1 MLVFATT
8 NTSKLNLT
16 KFTIGLVY
24 SCMLPDNYQQFIASL
39 LKNLIEP
46 IIHQSLE
53 ISFQKEGDQWRLNLQ
68 SRTLQ
73 KVVVENKDLIPAL
86 QHILRV
92 VVAKNFPGDRTHF
105 ILDIDGLR
113 KHREEY
119 LNKFVYN
126 LAEREVA
133 NQGHTIILLNLTSYE
148 RRMVHQMLAEVRG
161 LETVSVGS
169 GSGRRL
175 IIRPTSDTGA
185 KNIDQAK
192 VIDINKQIRDY
203 LDKN

>member
-1 MLVFATT
+1 MFLATI
-8 NTSKLNLT
+8 KVLKPNLT
-16 KFTIGLVY
+16 KFVIELEHSG
-24 SCMLPDNYQQFIASL
+24 MLPDNYQQFIVNL

-46 IIHQSLE
+46 IIHQNLE
-53 ISFQKEGDQWRLNLQ
+53 VFFQKEGDQWRLNLQ
-68 SRTLQ
+68 SKNLQ
-73 KVVVENKDLIPAL
+73 KLVVENKDLIPAI

-92 VVAKNFPGDRTHF
+92 IVAKNFPGDRTHF
-105 ILDIDGLR
+105 ILDVDSLR
-113 KHREEY
+113 KYREEY
-119 LNKFVYN
+119 IRKFVYD

-133 NQGHTIILLNLTSYE
+133 TQGNTVILLHLTSYE
-148 RRMVHQMLAEVRG
+148 RRLVHQMLAEVRG

-192 VIDINKQIRDY
+192 VIDIDKQIRDY

>member
-1 MLVFATT
+1 MFLVTI
-8 NTSKLNLT
+8 KVLKPNLT
-16 KFTIGLVY
+16 KFVIELEHSG
-24 SCMLPDNYQQFIASL
+24 MLPDNYQQFIVNL

-46 IIHQSLE
+46 IIHQNLE
-53 ISFQKEGDQWRLNLQ
+53 VSFQKEGDQWRLNLQ
-68 SRTLQ
+68 SKNLQ
-73 KVVVENKDLIPAL
+73 KLVVENKDLIPAI

-92 VVAKNFPGDRTHF
+92 IVAKNFPGDRTHF
-105 ILDIDGLR
+105 ILDVDSLR
-113 KHREEY
+113 KYREEY
-119 LNKFVYN
+119 IRKFVYD

-133 NQGHTIILLNLTSYE
+133 TQGNTVILLHLTSYE
-148 RRMVHQMLAEVRG
+148 RRLVHQMLAEVRG

-185 KNIDQAK
+185 KNIDQAR
-192 VIDINKQIRDY
+192 VIDIDKQIRDY

>member
-1 MLVFATT
+1 MFLATIKVLK
-8 NTSKLNLT
+8 SNLT
-16 KFTIGLVY
+16 KFVIELEHSG
-24 SCMLPDNYQQFIASL
+24 MLPDNYQQFIVNL

-46 IIHQSLE
+46 IIHQNLE
-53 ISFQKEGDQWRLNLQ
+53 VSFQKEGDQWRLNLQ
-68 SRTLQ
+68 SKNLQ
-73 KVVVENKDLIPAL
+73 KLVVGNKDLIPAI

-92 VVAKNFPGDRTHF
+92 IVAKNFPGDRTHF
-105 ILDIDGLR
+105 ILDVDSLR
-113 KHREEY
+113 KYREEY
-119 LNKFVYN
+119 IRKFVYD

-133 NQGHTIILLNLTSYE
+133 TQGNTVILLHLTSYE
-148 RRMVHQMLAEVRG
+148 RRLVHQMLAEVRG

-185 KNIDQAK
+185 KNIDQAQ
-192 VIDINKQIRDY
+192 VIDIDKQIRDY